1 MNIWHKKMVAIAVV
15 FLLAGGIIGFMIGG
29 YTVLQSV
36 MNLGSR
42 FIDPQLIQDA
52 VTQYETNIAN
62 CYPIQL

>member
-1 MNIWHKKMVAIAVV
+1 MNLWHKKMVAIAVV

>member
-1 MNIWHKKMVAIAVV
+1 MVAIAVV

>member
-42 FIDPQLIQDA
+42 FLDPQLIQDA
-52 VTQYETNIAN
+52 VIQYETNIAN